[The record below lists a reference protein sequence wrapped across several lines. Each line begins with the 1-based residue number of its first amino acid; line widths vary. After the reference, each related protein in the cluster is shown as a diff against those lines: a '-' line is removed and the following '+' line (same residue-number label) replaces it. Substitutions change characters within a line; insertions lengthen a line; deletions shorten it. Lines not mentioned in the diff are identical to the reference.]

1 MSSDD
6 ERIAHLKTDFHDTG
20 FSPDGSKQFSVCI
33 IETKLLHRNSFFLDL
48 HNIIDYTLIENT
60 RPLNKGVI

>member
-1 MSSDD
+1 MNES
-6 ERIAHLKTDFHDTG
+6 HTLKRTFMILV
-20 FSPDGSKQFSVCI
+20 SPAGSKQFSACI
-33 IETKLLHRNSFFLDL
+33 IETELLHRNSFFLDL